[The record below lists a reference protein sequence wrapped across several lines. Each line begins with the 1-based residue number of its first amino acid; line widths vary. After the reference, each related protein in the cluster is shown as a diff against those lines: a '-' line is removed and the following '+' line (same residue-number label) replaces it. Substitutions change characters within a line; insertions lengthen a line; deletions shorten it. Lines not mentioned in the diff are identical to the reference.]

1 MEFAGQARSQLLPLI
16 VRVREL
22 AAADAA
28 AQRAAVA
35 TERSASDGADR
46 ALEAFFANVLHQAQ
60 AMQAEE
66 DVLALF
72 FELSATAFLGFE
84 YSPKVA
90 RAIDE
95 LLATAEQIAFTMTA
109 SEHNPH

>member
-1 MEFAGQARSQLLPLI
+1 MEFAAHARSQLLPLI

-22 AAADAA
+22 AAADA
-28 AQRAAVA
+28 
-35 TERSASDGADR
+35 TASVGAEP
-46 ALEAFFANVLHQAQ
+46 ALEAFFTNVQHQAQ

-72 FELSATAFLGFE
+72 FELSSTAFLGFD

-90 RAIDE
+90 HAIDE

-109 SEHNPH
+109 SEHDPH